1 MKRII
6 SLLISFS
13 MLMCFISIPGIAA
26 VELSTAVTPAYDAN
40 GDLFYNVSVWANFG
54 AENKGNSVVIEMVK
68 KSTGFSGSLTDGDIY
83 YIDETV
89 IGASGIAKFDFKL
102 KTFDEFTVRFS
113 SKDFVIS
120 SSSKKDITLLSE
132 TEASDL
138 IDGILSSQDISGDIE
153 DNAYVLNVNL
163 EFYNDL
169 TNKAPVEAA
178 LKNNKDK
185 INITNFNSYFD
196 EAVIFSYLKTI
207 TDADKIIKMLEY
219 YEDSYLKLDQ
229 VNPANI
235 YETYL
240 AMDDATKAKLIASL
254 KTASNSSF
262 SALRNNFNELVILTA
277 LKNYDKTQLD
287 KVFTDNSDLVSLS
300 GYSSLTYADK
310 SNILGKL
317 MSDKSIKS
325 VSDIELKYITY
336 YNQTLNPG
344 ILPPASGGGGGGGG
358 GSSTNVT
365 VDKELVTPEVQDK
378 VDLNTDFIDLDTHE
392 WAKEAIE
399 TLAKQE
405 ILSGKGNRQFCPG
418 DNITREEFTKI
429 MVLAFDLYSDKFT
442 CDFTDVT
449 ENDWFY
455 TYVASGK
462 EAGLIVGRDDG
473 SYGVGQPITRQD
485 MAVMVHR
492 LLAKLIKMDRVTDM
506 SKEYDDM
513 AEVSGYAAN
522 SVKILLNAG
531 IMQGDNNKF
540 HPTNNATRA
549 EAAQLIFNII
559 GKVNE

>member
-26 VELSTAVTPAYDAN
+26 VGLSTAVTPVYDADGN
-40 GDLFYNVSVWANFG
+40 LYYNVSVWGNFG
-54 AENKGNSVVIEMVK
+54 AENKGNSVVIEMVE
-68 KSTGFSGSLTDGDIY
+68 KSKGFSDSLTDGDIY

-89 IGASGIAKFDFKL
+89 IGANGVAKFDFKI
-102 KTFDEFTVRFS
+102 KSFDEFTIRFS
-113 SKDFVIS
+113 SKDFAVPGT
-120 SSSKKDITLLSE
+120 SKKDITLLSE

-138 IDGILSSQDISGDIE
+138 IESVLDSSDVSGAIE
-153 DNAYVLNVNL
+153 SNAYVLNVNL
-163 EFYNDL
+163 DFYNDL
-169 TNKAPVEAA
+169 TNKAPVETA

-185 INITNFNSYFD
+185 IDITNFNSYFD
-196 EAVIFSYLKTI
+196 EAVIFSYLKTVN
-207 TDADKIIKMLEY
+207 DSDKIVKMLEY

-235 YETYL
+235 YETYTS
-240 AMDDATKAKLIASL
+240 MDSDVKSKLIASL

-287 KVFTDNSDLVSLS
+287 KVFTDNSDYVSLS
-300 GYSSLTYADK
+300 GYSALTYADK
-310 SNILGKL
+310 SDILGKL
-317 MSDKSIKS
+317 MSDKQIKT
-325 VSDIELKYITY
+325 VSDIETKYITY
-336 YNQTLNPG
+336 YAQTMNPG
-344 ILPPASGGGGGGGG
+344 ILPPVPGGGGGGGG
-358 GSSTNVT
+358 GASTNVT
-365 VDKELVTPEVQDK
+365 VDKELVTPETPDRM
-378 VDLNTDFIDLDTHE
+378 DLNTDFTDLGSHE

-399 TLAKQE
+399 TLAKSE
-405 ILSGKGNRQFCPG
+405 IISGKGNRQFCPG

-429 MVLAFDLYSDKFT
+429 MVLAFDLYSDKFI
-442 CDFTDVT
+442 CEFTDVT